1 VSAARLLA
9 ALAAVTFV
17 VGLAATFGW
26 TYRDQSNTV
35 SSLRAER
42 ASLRAQRASLQA
54 ENRRLA
60 ASLASAESAFGALNA
75 GLAQTRAD
83 VTAARRDAGARWLD
97 GYVAG
102 WLAAVQP
109 DPNADELPQ
118 RRSRSQAFAP

>member
-1 VSAARLLA
+1 VSVARLLA

-26 TYRDQSNTV
+26 TYRDQSHTV
-35 SSLRAER
+35 SSLRADR
-42 ASLRAQRASLQA
+42 ASLRA

-75 GLAQTRAD
+75 GLAQTHAD
-83 VTAARRDAGARWLD
+83 VAAARRNAGAQWLD

-102 WLAAVQP
+102 WLAALQP
-109 DPNADELPQ
+109 DPYADDLPD
-118 RRSRSQAFAP
+118 RRSRTHAFTP